1 MIFIYFLLKEDGNGS
16 DEDEDALDMDDFIEK
31 GGLEEDDNVVE
42 VMWHIQGGRG
52 HWFGTQSMKLTF
64 FRYSLAQTVCLLL

>member
-1 MIFIYFLLKEDGNGS
+1 MSTFVQNNNLLIFIYFLLKEDGNGS

-52 HWFGTQSMKLTF
+52 H
-64 FRYSLAQTVCLLL
+64 

>member
-1 MIFIYFLLKEDGNGS
+1 MSTFVQNNNLLIFIYFLFKEDGNGS

-42 VMWHIQGGRG
+42 VMWHIKGGRG
-52 HWFGTQSMKLTF
+52 H
-64 FRYSLAQTVCLLL
+64 